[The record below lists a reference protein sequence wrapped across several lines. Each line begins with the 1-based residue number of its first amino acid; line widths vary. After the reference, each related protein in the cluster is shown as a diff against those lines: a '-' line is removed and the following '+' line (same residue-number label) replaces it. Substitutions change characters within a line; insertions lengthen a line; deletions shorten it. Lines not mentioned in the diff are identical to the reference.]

1 MSARRTNWDLFSV
14 IGMTFGL
21 VFSLVCCFAFVAR
34 FCQ

>member
-1 MSARRTNWDLFSV
+1 MRHADWDLFSV

-21 VFSLVCCFAFVAR
+21 VFSLVSCFAFVAR